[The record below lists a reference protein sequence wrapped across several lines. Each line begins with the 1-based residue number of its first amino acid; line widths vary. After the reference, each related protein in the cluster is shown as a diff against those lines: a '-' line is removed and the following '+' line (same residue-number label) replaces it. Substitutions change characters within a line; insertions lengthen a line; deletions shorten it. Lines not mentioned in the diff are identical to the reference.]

1 MSPPPLSSPFQLP
14 ALILTIFPTY
24 VEEHPLSKCICNA
37 FLKFLFD
44 EFTVPTAIRQD
55 FPKWSRH
62 IISNSF
68 RIAAPDSIIHPS
80 HEFVCEPPAAI
91 ASVQYMFQTAK
102 EPGSGEICVALHVG
116 AYDSLLFVEHPLYL
130 PRWVDGYFQQLD
142 LTSEFI
148 APHIGPILEDVQ
160 VEMLQSNLQETT
172 GPEMAAQEEI
182 TNQASHQTLPPKKQS
197 QTKVVKPARSVQA
210 LVTDSKAGKA
220 EVGSRR
226 SNTGKKLRCDIE
238 GTSCLFFQNCV
249 NFHD

>member
-1 MSPPPLSSPFQLP
+1 MSPPPPPFLPPSSYLH
-14 ALILTIFPTY
+14 LLTIFPTY

-37 FLKFLFD
+37 FLKFIFD

-91 ASVQYMFQTAK
+91 ASVQYMFQTVK

-148 APHIGPILEDVQ
+148 APP
-160 VEMLQSNLQETT
+160 
-172 GPEMAAQEEI
+172 P
-182 TNQASHQTLPPKKQS
+182 TLALFLKMFRLKCSKVTCRKQLS
-197 QTKVVKPARSVQA
+197 LKWLLKR
-210 LVTDSKAGKA
+210 
-220 EVGSRR
+220 
-226 SNTGKKLRCDIE
+226 KLR
-238 GTSCLFFQNCV
+238 TKPHTKHFLPRNSHRQKL
-249 NFHD
+249 

>member
-1 MSPPPLSSPFQLP
+1 MFIWLWLFISLFFVSPNIHVPSPPLCSPFQLP

-102 EPGSGEICVALHVG
+102 EPGSGEICVAL
-116 AYDSLLFVEHPLYL
+116 YL

-142 LTSEFI
+142 LTYELI

-160 VEMLQSNLQETT
+160 VEELHINLQETT
-172 GPEMAAQEEI
+172 GPEN
-182 TNQASHQTLPPKKQS
+182 TNQAAHVQQTLPAKKQS
-197 QTKVVKPARSVQA
+197 QKKVIKPASSVQA

-226 SNTGKKLRCDIE
+226 FNTGKK
-238 GTSCLFFQNCV
+238 TKM
-249 NFHD
+249 

>member
-1 MSPPPLSSPFQLP
+1 M
-14 ALILTIFPTY
+14 
-24 VEEHPLSKCICNA
+24 
-37 FLKFLFD
+37 
-44 EFTVPTAIRQD
+44 
-55 FPKWSRH
+55 
-62 IISNSF
+62 
-68 RIAAPDSIIHPS
+68 
-80 HEFVCEPPAAI
+80 
-91 ASVQYMFQTAK
+91 
-102 EPGSGEICVALHVG
+102 
-116 AYDSLLFVEHPLYL
+116 
-130 PRWVDGYFQQLD
+130 
-142 LTSEFI
+142 I

-238 GTSCLFFQNCV
+238 GTSCLLANTV
-249 NFHD
+249 LILTTSNNLYSERERNILEYTHV